1 VSLFV
6 HLFTIARISRAR
18 NARPTAM
25 QTSERLTVDRT
36 AKIALRLATCGLP
49 RAGRAASHS
58 ARVRR
63 FSHRI
68 D

>member
-1 VSLFV
+1 
-6 HLFTIARISRAR
+6 
-18 NARPTAM
+18 M

>member
-1 VSLFV
+1 
-6 HLFTIARISRAR
+6 
-18 NARPTAM
+18 M
-25 QTSERLTVDRT
+25 QTSERLTVDRA
-36 AKIALRLATCGLP
+36 AKIAALRPAT
-49 RAGRAASHS
+49 RGRAASHS